1 MSFVAA
7 WLTIWE
13 GIATNTEV
21 GQETNFASSGVTMTK
36 NNLFLFQIQIS
47 LLHSNYY
54 NWALSY
60 YTIQTVSIRN
70 SKTQCAMIIIN
81 NNQLLGFL
89 IEKGYQQAFV

>member
-36 NNLFLFQIQIS
+36 NNLFLF
-47 LLHSNYY
+47 
-54 NWALSY
+54 
-60 YTIQTVSIRN
+60 
-70 SKTQCAMIIIN
+70 
-81 NNQLLGFL
+81 
-89 IEKGYQQAFV
+89 